1 MWSNQEKLSNL
12 ERLFGLAKSQG
23 LPKAFQKEFLHEILS
38 LGTKTGKFSI
48 ELFREYLELSK
59 KDEIH
64 ILVDY

>member
-1 MWSNQEKLSNL
+1 M

-38 LGTKTGKFSI
+38 LGTKTGNFSMD
-48 ELFREYLELSK
+48 LFREYIMLSK

-64 ILVDY
+64 IFADY